1 MARLFFFFLRTI
13 DATTKRMRFPEL
25 HPIESNPH
33 VSPPTPLHML
43 NGWQFC
49 GNRLPRGF
57 LGCVFAGPLP
67 SSNDPFFRRRQ
78 SHPTHML
85 LDHRTE
91 ISPLSTFKYVVTGDR
106 LLNISRTTTL
116 RKQGPNARRQLPG
129 CVRSQSQISKEK
141 KNGTSSNSALQ
152 SERVGLGDV

>member
-1 MARLFFFFLRTI
+1 MARLFFFFFCARSTPPPNGCDFQNCI
-13 DATTKRMRFPEL
+13 QSNRIPMSL
-25 HPIESNPH
+25 HPHRSTCSTGGSSVAI
-33 VSPPTPLHML
+33 
-43 NGWQFC
+43 
-49 GNRLPRGF
+49 GF
-57 LGCVFAGPLP
+57 PGVFSDAFLRVPCRHQMI
-67 SSNDPFFRRRQ
+67 PFFVDAN
-78 SHPTHML
+78 PTHML

-152 SERVGLGDV
+152 SERVGLGDA